1 MGICVLS
8 KLIFKIIYIIGY
20 LVELIVKTKQY
31 GKKIFEI

>member
-1 MGICVLS
+1 MNICVLT

-20 LVELIVKTKQY
+20 LVELIIKTKVY